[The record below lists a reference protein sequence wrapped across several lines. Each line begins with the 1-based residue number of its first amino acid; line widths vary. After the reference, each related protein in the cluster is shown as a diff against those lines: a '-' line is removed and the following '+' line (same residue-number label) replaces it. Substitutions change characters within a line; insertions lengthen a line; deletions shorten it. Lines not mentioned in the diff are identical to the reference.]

1 MDRLLSVWIILVMIL
16 GVVIGYFT
24 DISKHLSVVDI
35 DKVSLPIAIGL
46 WLMMWPVLC
55 KVRYENIYFMFKK
68 KDTYIQILYS
78 LVANWVIGP
87 LIMLG
92 LAWATLPDLPNLRNG
107 VILVGIARCIAMV
120 LIWN

>member
-1 MDRLLSVWIILVMIL
+1 MDRLLSVWIIIVMIL

-24 DISKHLSVVDI
+24 DISKRLSVVDI

-68 KDTYIQILYS
+68 K
-78 LVANWVIGP
+78 
-87 LIMLG
+87 
-92 LAWATLPDLPNLRNG
+92 
-107 VILVGIARCIAMV
+107 
-120 LIWN
+120 